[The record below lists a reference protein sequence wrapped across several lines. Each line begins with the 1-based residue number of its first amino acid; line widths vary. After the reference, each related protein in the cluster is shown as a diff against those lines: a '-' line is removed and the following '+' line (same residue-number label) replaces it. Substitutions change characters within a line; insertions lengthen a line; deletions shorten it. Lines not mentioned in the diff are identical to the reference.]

1 MDERPNK
8 TTLEAKDFKPGDL
21 VAIAAHHILIEEVD
35 FRSEATQY
43 AYGVVVAL
51 EEGNTALELFPQ
63 VAVYVFR
70 NSTVEYHWPSYL
82 RVVSSRR

>member
-8 TTLEAKDFKPGDL
+8 TTLNVEDFNPGDL

-35 FRSEATQY
+35 FGSEATQY

-51 EEGNTALELFPQ
+51 EEGNTALALFPQ
-63 VAVYVFR
+63 VAVYVFKKG
-70 NSTVEYHWPSYL
+70 TVEYHWPSYL
-82 RVVSSRR
+82 KVVSARR